1 MASVDVAIP
10 CYQYGRFLREC
21 VSSVLGQGI
30 ADIRVIIIDNAST
43 DNSVEV
49 ARQLAA
55 EDARVEVVTHRTN
68 LGPQASFNEGVDW
81 AASDYFIVLCADD
94 LLAPG
99 CLARAIGVM
108 ERRPDV
114 SLAIGTDVELT
125 DVQDLP
131 IIEPRAAGVRWTILA
146 GNEFIEAR
154 CRTYPAFSYA
164 SATLVRTSAQ
174 KRAGHYRSDLPY
186 TNDLEMLLRLALLGP
201 VAETSAVQGM
211 RRSHASNMSK
221 LDHQTRTQELG
232 HRAAAFESFFANEG
246 RAMPDARRLSGLA
259 KRSLAARAYWWG
271 MRALSRGDLTS
282 ALQLFRFAF
291 GMRPTSVILPPV
303 SYLFATRRRFG

>member
-30 ADIRVIIIDNAST
+30 ADIRVLIIDNAST

-55 EDARVEVVTHRTN
+55 EDARVDVVTHRTN
-68 LGPQASFNEGVDW
+68 RGPQASFNEGVDW
-81 AASDYFIVLCADD
+81 AASDYFMVLCADD

-99 CLARAIGVM
+99 SLARAIEVM

-114 SLAIGTDVELT
+114 SFALGTDIEFTDVRELAIIDT
-125 DVQDLP
+125 
-131 IIEPRAAGVRWTILA
+131 RASGAQWTILA
-146 GNEFIEAR
+146 GNEFIKAR
-154 CRTYPAFSYA
+154 CLTYPAFSYA

-174 KRAGHYRSDLPY
+174 KRAGHYCSDLPY
-186 TNDLEMLLRLALLGP
+186 TNDLEMLLRLAVLGP

-221 LDHQTRTQELG
+221 LNRQTRTQELG
-232 HRAAAFESFFANEG
+232 CRAAAFESFFAREG

-271 MRALSRGDLTS
+271 MRALCRSDLRG
-282 ALQLFRFAF
+282 ALPLFGYAF
-291 GMRPTSVILPPV
+291 RVHPTSLILPPV
-303 SYLFATRRRFG
+303 GYLFATRRRFG